1 MLNKAI
7 KWAVLIGIWRRYGVL
22 IKSIPLVLILLVVIW
37 TLHSDFLAYVQVS
50 KDTNYVVHSYLL
62 KWLCIAIVAYVYWR
76 YVSSLLQESDESH
89 EAENTKKEKN
99 RKGKSSFKAK
109 KGADNSF
116 ESEVEDAGTSH
127 SEPDPFAHIRSKEKL
142 ETKAEKIIKSKI

>member
-89 EAENTKKEKN
+89 EAENTKKEK
-99 RKGKSSFKAK
+99 KQEGEIEF
-109 KGADNSF
+109 
-116 ESEVEDAGTSH
+116 
-127 SEPDPFAHIRSKEKL
+127 
-142 ETKAEKIIKSKI
+142 

>member
-1 MLNKAI
+1 MLNKAL

-62 KWLCIAIVAYVYWR
+62 KWSFIAIIGYVYWR
-76 YVSSLLQESDESH
+76 YVSSLLKEGEESK
-89 EAENTKKEKN
+89 EAKKTKKEKAN
-99 RKGKSSFKAK
+99 FKAK
-109 KGADNSF
+109 KGADSSLRSDNN
-116 ESEVEDAGTSH
+116 DAEASGG
-127 SEPDPFAHIRSKEKL
+127 EYDPFEHIRSKEKL
-142 ETKAEKIIKSKI
+142 ETKAEKIIKNKP